1 MERGDVRVVCPLTV
15 GGSFEAT
22 TAAVSGTLALAS
34 SHPVV
39 LSGELVVD
47 LKTLD
52 SGIGLRNDHL
62 RNEYLEVGKGGGF
75 DRATLADIHLGDVD
89 PDGFQ
94 GRTSFSGTFQ
104 VHGAERHVT
113 GQAQI
118 HREGSEVRV
127 EATFPVTL
135 PDYGIPKP
143 RYLGVGVRDT
153 VRVQVSL
160 VAVPARGDGG
170 GPR

>member
-1 MERGDVRVVCPLTV
+1 MEHGDVKVVCPLTV

-22 TAAVSGTLALAS
+22 TAAVSGTLALAGL
-34 SHPVV
+34 HPVV

-52 SGIGLRNDHL
+52 SGIALRNDHL
-62 RNEYLEVGKGGGF
+62 RNEYLEVGKGEGF
-75 DRATLADIHLGDVD
+75 ERATLADIHLGDVD

-94 GRTSFSGTFQ
+94 GRTSFSGTFR
-104 VHGAERHVT
+104 VHGAERPVT

-118 HREGSEVRV
+118 HREGSEVLV

-160 VAVPARGDGG
+160 VAVPARRDGG
-170 GPR
+170 GHR